1 MRQIVLYFII
11 ISYSLHGQ
19 HSGKNSFAF
28 VALLND
34 YVTTIYPNNNLEEYI
49 YIGIKRQKMY
59 HIKKNKLISIYPVS
73 TSAKGAGNKMGT
85 FKTPTGLHT
94 IVEKIGQDV
103 PLGTLFV
110 KKKNVGN
117 VVNINK
123 SDTTLAND
131 EITSRILSLKGEELG
146 INKGSKIDSY
156 VRGIYIHGT
165 SDEATIGRPASH
177 GCIRMINQDVI
188 KLFDN
193 VQIGTK
199 VLIINN

>member
-1 MRQIVLYFII
+1 MNYKILILIFFFI
-11 ISYSLHGQ
+11 YSCTV
-19 HSGKNSFAF
+19 N
-28 VALLND
+28 
-34 YVTTIYPNNNLEEYI
+34 T
-49 YIGIKRQKMY
+49 
-59 HIKKNKLISIYPVS
+59 
-73 TSAKGAGNKMGT
+73 
-85 FKTPTGLHT
+85 
-94 IVEKIGQDV
+94 
-103 PLGTLFV
+103 
-110 KKKNVGN
+110 
-117 VVNINK
+117 VNINK

-156 VRGIYIHGT
+156 ARGIYIHGT

>member
-19 HSGKNSFAF
+19 HSGKNDFAF
-28 VALLND
+28 VSLLND

-94 IVEKIGQDV
+94 IVEKIGRDA
-103 PLGTLFV
+103 
-110 KKKNVGN
+110 
-117 VVNINK
+117 
-123 SDTTLAND
+123 SANC
-131 EITSRILSLKGEELG
+131 
-146 INKGSKIDSY
+146 
-156 VRGIYIHGT
+156 
-165 SDEATIGRPASH
+165 
-177 GCIRMINQDVI
+177 GCR
-188 KLFDN
+188 LR
-193 VQIGTK
+193 
-199 VLIINN
+199 

>member
-1 MRQIVLYFII
+1 
-11 ISYSLHGQ
+11 
-19 HSGKNSFAF
+19 
-28 VALLND
+28 
-34 YVTTIYPNNNLEEYI
+34 
-49 YIGIKRQKMY
+49 
-59 HIKKNKLISIYPVS
+59 
-73 TSAKGAGNKMGT
+73 MGT

-94 IVEKIGQDV
+94 IVEKIGQDA

-110 KKKNVGN
+110 KKKNVGS

-156 VRGIYIHGT
+156 ARGIYIHGT